1 LEKAMRVTLRRFA
14 VPIAAMVAAVIV
26 AVVGENAAFASYI
39 GSLAGLIPY
48 ACAGLLAISVVTTA
62 YNLIRVWRI
71 YQRKE

>member
-1 LEKAMRVTLRRFA
+1 MRVTLRRFA
-14 VPIAAMVAAVIV
+14 VPFATMVAAVMV

-48 ACAGLLAISVVTTA
+48 VCAGLLAISVVTTA
-62 YNLIRVWRI
+62 YSLFHVWRV

>member
-1 LEKAMRVTLRRFA
+1 MRFTLRRFA
-14 VPIAAMVAAVIV
+14 VPIATMVAAVIV
-26 AVVGENAAFASYI
+26 AVVGENAAFTSYI

-48 ACAGLLAISVVTTA
+48 ACAGLLAISVGTTG